1 MFFAKHK
8 KESVVLMTAL
18 LIIAYIGR
26 FTNLIWLFDVSM
38 IVIAIIGG
46 LPIGLSSSRGLEI
59 QNYLN

>member
-26 FTNLIWLFDVSM
+26 FTNRDPL
-38 IVIAIIGG
+38 A
-46 LPIGLSSSRGLEI
+46 
-59 QNYLN
+59 